1 VITEAVARGRA
12 STTAQ
17 VFEKRFE
24 IDALRHELSG
34 EKVLLKSKSW
44 AKIKVIIDK
53 ARALEIAVLGS
64 L

>member
-1 VITEAVARGRA
+1 MSSPA
-12 STTAQ
+12 
-17 VFEKRFE
+17 K
-24 IDALRHELSG
+24 
-34 EKVLLKSKSW
+34 KVLLKSKSW